1 MASNGSPK
9 TSRSARGVSRTSDR
23 LASRASRGIG
33 GQGGDL
39 QRSAMPGGGE
49 VFGGELAS
57 RALKTLGARAM
68 TVDKS
73 IIVADD
79 FNPGRVEDQAL
90 FAHEQF
96 HVEHSGGQGSHE
108 ARDGE
113 EVAARS
119 VERMVLHRNRSGGA
133 ESHEAG
139 HAVPSTAS
147 TSAAGGGSQKR
158 EGQETEANA
167 QRGYE
172 ALVAEGLGREAI
184 LERFAREVLQ
194 SIEHSRDAAL
204 DRFAD
209 KKGFL

>member
-1 MASNGSPK
+1 MASNDSPR
-9 TSRSARGVSRTSDR
+9 TSRLSRSASPTADR
-23 LASRASRGIG
+23 LASRATRG
-33 GQGGDL
+33 QL

-79 FNPGRVEDQAL
+79 FDPGRPEDQAL

-96 HVEHSGGQGSHE
+96 HVEHSGGQGSHDG
-108 ARDGE
+108 RDGE

-119 VERMVLHRNRSGGA
+119 VERMVLHRARSGGH
-133 ESHEAG
+133 ESHEAA
-139 HAVPSTAS
+139 HSVPSTGA
-147 TSAAGGGSQKR
+147 TAAAGGASQQR
-158 EGQETEANA
+158 EGQERNSGA
-167 QRGYE
+167 QRGYD
-172 ALVAEGLGREAI
+172 AMIAQGLSREMI
-184 LERFAREVLQ
+184 LDKLAHEVMEHMQ
-194 SIEHSRDAAL
+194 SSRDAAH

-209 KKGFL
+209 KKAFL

>member
-1 MASNGSPK
+1 MASNDSPR
-9 TSRSARGVSRTSDR
+9 TSRLARGVSRTADR
-23 LASRASRGIG
+23 IASRATRGE
-33 GQGGDL
+33 L

-49 VFGGELAS
+49 VYGGDLAS

-79 FNPGRVEDQAL
+79 FDPGRAEDQAL

-113 EVAARS
+113 EIAARS
-119 VERMVLHRNRSGGA
+119 VERMVLHRSRSGGA
-133 ESHEAG
+133 ESHEAA
-139 HAVPSTAS
+139 HAVPSTGA
-147 TSAAGGGSQKR
+147 TSAAGGSKGNGASPEKD
-158 EGQETEANA
+158 ASA
-167 QRGYE
+167 QRGYD
-172 ALVAEGLGREAI
+172 ALVASGMGRLAI
-184 LERFAREVLQ
+184 LDQLAHEVMQ
-194 SIEHSRDAAL
+194 SIDHARDSAH

>member
-9 TSRSARGVSRTSDR
+9 TSRSARGVSRTADR
-23 LASRASRGIG
+23 LASRASRGVG
-33 GQGGDL
+33 TADAGL
-39 QRSAMPGGGE
+39 ERSSMPGGGE

-79 FNPGRVEDQAL
+79 FSPGRAEDQAL

-96 HVEHSGGQGSHE
+96 HVDHSGGQGAHE

-119 VERMVLHRNRSGGA
+119 VERMVLHRSRSGGT

-139 HAVPSTAS
+139 HAVPSTGATTAS
-147 TSAAGGGSQKR
+147 GGNSQPR
-158 EGQETEANA
+158 GGQETEANA
-167 QRGYE
+167 QRGYD
-172 ALVAEGLGREAI
+172 ALLAEGLSRDAI

-194 SIEHSRDAAL
+194 SIEQSRDSAH

-209 KKGFL
+209 KKAFL